1 MAVEGLFGDRLAK
14 LFLVAK
20 GPSPVLVKSIRKS
33 NFAAVRLTYD
43 GVSDERSEPSP
54 PDEAFALCLRLKHQR
69 VEVRYDGRLVTK
81 RPFKHET
88 SIHDLRSEIEVRF
101 NDPFDFLYLYFPRFA
116 LAELAD
122 QEGVTGLDL
131 AVPQGRSFAD
141 PIIAHLGACLLPAL
155 NAPHQANEL
164 FLSSVATAL
173 QSHFLAHYIGKAH
186 AVQSP
191 RSGLTERQL
200 RIAKQAIYAQ
210 LDGSVPLLSI
220 AQECGLSPSH
230 FARAFAISVGT
241 PPHQWLLDQRVE
253 LARQLLSES
262 ALPIAEI
269 AIQCGFSDQS
279 HLTRVFA
286 AKTGMPPGRW
296 RRVRRL

>member
-14 LFLVAK
+14 LLPVAN
-20 GPSPVLVKSIRKS
+20 GPIPVLVKSIRRS
-33 NFAAVRLTYD
+33 DFAAVRLTYD
-43 GVSDERSEPSP
+43 GVSAERSEPSP

-69 VEVRYDGRLVTK
+69 VEIWYDGRLATK

-101 NDPFDFLYLYFPRFA
+101 NDPFDFLYLYFPRSV

-131 AVPQGRSFAD
+131 AVAQGKSFAD

-155 NAPHQANEL
+155 DDPHQANDL
-164 FLSSVATAL
+164 FVGSVATAL
-173 QSHFLAHYIGKAH
+173 QSHFLAHYVGKPH
-186 AVQSP
+186 IVQSP

-200 RIAKQAIYAQ
+200 RIAKQAICAN
-210 LDGSVPLLSI
+210 LDGSVRLMSI
-220 AQECGLSPSH
+220 AQECGLSASH

-241 PPHQWLLDQRVE
+241 PPHQWLLDQRVD
-253 LARQLLSES
+253 LARQLLGES

-279 HLTRVFA
+279 HFTRVFA

-296 RRVRRL
+296 RCVRKL